1 MKNSELASSVAEIS
15 SRLIVPSGTARRPAI
30 SGPTNPPVLAPAA
43 MKPNMRPACSRVNTS
58 AIRLQN
64 TATMKKLK
72 TLTQT

>member
-1 MKNSELASSVAEIS
+1 M
-15 SRLIVPSGTARRPAI
+15 VPKGSARRLAM
-30 SGPTNPPVLAPAA
+30 SGPTSPPVLAPAA

-58 AIRLQN
+58 AIKLQN